1 MAEQTIICPKCG
13 RRIPVSKALTAQIEA
28 DLRESFEAEAQK
40 REKESQAAFEKK
52 LATETARLEKQIR
65 REAEQ
70 TASAELAELKK
81 QLAES
86 QKREKAAQVSFE
98 KRLTEEQARLEKE
111 AKKAAEA
118 ELSEQMGELRK
129 QLREKDK
136 QVAEVGKQRAELQK
150 LQRQLEAREKDIE
163 TEISRRTQRAVK
175 KAEEEVA
182 ARIEEEYIE
191 RERELEKKLS
201 DAKRQAA
208 DLKRKLEQSSQQAQ
222 GEVAE
227 LALEK
232 ALKKAF
238 PEDEIEPIAK
248 GKTGADL
255 LQKVYS
261 SGGLYCGA
269 IIWESKNTRNW
280 SKAWLGK
287 LRTDQRRAKAEIA
300 VLVSVAM
307 PKEISR
313 FGQIDGVWLTESSL
327 ALGLAMA
334 LRTNLIQVAVLK
346 QSSKGKHEKMEL
358 LYEYLS
364 GTEFKHRVE
373 AVVEAFRSMQDDL
386 EKERQTM
393 EKQWAKREKQLQLV
407 IQNISGMYGDM
418 QAIAGQSL
426 PRIRRLELPA
436 PQES

>member
-13 RRIPVSKALTAQIEA
+13 SRIPITKALTAQIEA
-28 DLRESFEAEAQK
+28 GLRESFEAEAQK
-40 REKESQAAFEKK
+40 REKEAQAVYEKK
-52 LATETARLEKQIR
+52 LAAETARLEKQIR

-81 QLAES
+81 QLGDS
-86 QKREKAAQVSFE
+86 QKREKATQVGFE
-98 KRLTEEQARLEKE
+98 KRLAEEQARIEKE
-111 AKKAAEA
+111 TRKVAEEALSGQMA
-118 ELSEQMGELRK
+118 ELQR

-136 QVAEVGKQRAELQK
+136 KVAEAEKQSAELQK
-150 LQRQLEAREKDIE
+150 LQRQLEIREKGIE
-163 TEISRRTQRAVK
+163 TEISRRTQKAVK
-175 KAEEEVA
+175 KAEEELSA
-182 ARIEEEYIE
+182 QIEKEYGE

-208 DLKRKLEQSSQQAQ
+208 ELKRKLEQSSQQAQ

-227 LALEK
+227 LELEE
-232 ALKKAF
+232 ALKKSF
-238 PEDEIEPIAK
+238 SDDEIEPVAK
-248 GKTGADL
+248 GKTGADV
-255 LQKVYS
+255 LQKVHS
-261 SGGLYCGA
+261 SSGLYCGA
-269 IIWESKNTRNW
+269 IIWETKNTHNW
-280 SKAWLGK
+280 SKAWLSK
-287 LRTDQRRAKAEIA
+287 LRNDQRRAKAEIA

-307 PKEISR
+307 PKEVSN
-313 FGQIDGVWLTESSL
+313 FGQMDGVWVAESSL
-327 ALGLAMA
+327 ALGLAVA
-334 LRTNLIQVAVLK
+334 LRANLIQVAQLK

-358 LYEYLS
+358 LYRYIS

-386 EKERQTM
+386 EKERQAV
-393 EKQWAKREKQLQLV
+393 ERQWAKREKQIQLV

-436 PQES
+436 SQES

>member
-13 RRIPVSKALTAQIEA
+13 TRIPVSKALTSQIEA

-40 REKESQAAFEKK
+40 RERETQAAFEKK
-52 LATETARLEKQIR
+52 LSAEMARLEKQVR

-70 TASAELAELKK
+70 TASGELAELKK
-81 QLAES
+81 QLVES
-86 QKREKAAQVSFE
+86 QRREKATQGSFE
-98 KRLTEEQARLEKE
+98 KRLAEEQARFEKE
-111 AKKAAEA
+111 AKKAAQE

-129 QLREKDK
+129 QLKEKEK
-136 QVAEVGKQRAELQK
+136 QVAEADKQRAEFQK
-150 LQRQLEAREKDIE
+150 LQRQLEAREKGIE

-175 KAEEEVA
+175 KAEEEYG
-182 ARIEEEYIE
+182 EH
-191 RERELEKKLS
+191 ERELEKKLS

-208 DLKRKLEQSSQQAQ
+208 ELKRKLEQGSQQAQ

-227 LALEK
+227 LELEK

-238 PEDEIEPIAK
+238 PEDEIEPVAK
-248 GKTGADL
+248 GKTGADV
-255 LQKVYS
+255 LQKICS
-261 SGGLYCGA
+261 SSGLYCGA

-280 SKAWLGK
+280 SKAWLSK
-287 LRTDQRRAKAEIA
+287 LRNDQRRAKAEIA

-307 PKEISR
+307 PKEVSR
-313 FGQIDGVWLTESSL
+313 FGQMDGVWIAEASL

-334 LRTNLIQVAVLK
+334 LRANLIQVALVK
-346 QSSKGKHEKMEL
+346 QSSKGKHEKIEL

-364 GTEFKHRVE
+364 GIEFRHRVE
-373 AVVEAFRSMQDDL
+373 AIVEAFRSMQDDL
-386 EKERQTM
+386 DRERQTM
-393 EKQWAKREKQLQLV
+393 EKQWAKREKHLQLV

-436 PQES
+436 PQEA